1 MNQAKRE
8 ALELI
13 RSMPED
19 ATTADILAELF
30 FKEQVDRGL
39 RDAAEGRV
47 ISHQDLKERVVEWRK
62 SAGR

>member
-30 FKEQVDRGL
+30 FQEQVDRGL